1 MVPGSLAGCTG
12 PLSTLTP
19 HGPEATAIAT
29 LWWVMLAGSALITA
43 LVLLLLALAF
53 RARRPALPPAF
64 WTQGLGLYF
73 SFGVL
78 TLLMGVTILT
88 GDRLS
93 GRYQPAEVTVEAI
106 ARQWQWRFRQ
116 PGPDGTPVETTG
128 RLHIPAGV
136 PVEVL
141 IRTEDVIHSFWVPQ
155 LAGKL
160 DAIPGHENRL
170 RLIAPEAGLYQ
181 GRSAEFSGA
190 GYVDMGFEVL
200 AYPPDDPPAPFT
212 DRRTDPVEAPRP

>member
-64 WTQGLGLYF
+64 WTQGLGLCF

-141 IRTEDVIHSFWVPQ
+141 IRTEDVIHSFWVPR
-155 LAGKL
+155 LAGKI
-160 DAIPGHENRL
+160 DAVPGMRNRI
-170 RLIAPEAGLYQ
+170 LIRAEQP
-181 GRSAEFSGA
+181 GRYGGVCAEFCGNGHTA
-190 GYVDMGFEVL
+190 MTFVVV
-200 AYPPDDPPAPFT
+200 AHAAPDWAAIGRGDS
-212 DRRTDPVEAPRP
+212 R